1 MKKFLALT
9 LTLCMVLS
17 LAAVFGVTASAA
29 TEKTEGKTHTMT
41 AVYDNGNYT
50 VALRS
55 GDSVTI
61 NTAEEL
67 RLLSLYTNAGKV
79 TKGVRFILT
88 ADITLGAQYDPASD
102 LPLFTPIG
110 NTAET
115 PFCGVFL
122 GSGHTISNLYVKEN
136 GVAGLFGYT
145 ENTSVQQLSLNN
157 AAISGTDYTG
167 AVIGHSK
174 YHLSLVNVSVNGKV
188 TGADHVG
195 GLIGHEESGTAWII
209 NSASS
214 ATVTGKGFA
223 GGLIGTC
230 EQAKLYNCLVSG
242 RVFSDGTANVFL
254 GAGAGAA
261 TDCYYYST
269 AFSGESPATGVEGNV
284 KDLGTSV
291 SATEAAR
298 LLNAYYLTDYSNSKY
313 MFGWTVVNDKPA
325 LANATPCATVVAKN
339 ETFVFA
345 TLADAVRFARQDE
358 TSVVNLIRS
367 VRTEGTEIGGN
378 YTLALGKYNLTVTSP
393 LTVSFGTVTITCDGG
408 EIVAPDSA
416 TIQLMGGNLNL
427 LSVRVLSR
435 ASYALENKGTGNI
448 YLSGERQ
455 ISGVSGGDIYIG
467 YANTLYGSDKENK
480 TAYTG
485 RLIYVKCG
493 FAYQNGSVIVN
504 NAAENKFDAY
514 GYDSSHY
521 ITEIK
526 DGALVFEAI
535 SFWVWAIIGILFAG
549 AALLLVI
556 TIVKT
561 VRYKKRMKTY
571 SFLPFLP
578 LVFFTARQTGFLI
591 AAGAVIVICLLT
603 MLISG
608 SKQKKKE
615 AEAKAKKNAPAK
627 EEPKEEPVKEA
638 PAEEVG
644 EEPTAEE
651 EVKEEPA
658 AEEPKEEEPAEEPA
672 AEEPKEEEPAEE
684 PAAEEPKE
692 EEPAEEPVAE
702 EPKEEE
708 PAEEPTE
715 EEPAEE
721 PEAEETEKNEES
733 GEETSQ
739 IPIVDGNPTVPVA
752 KGDQVVVAER
762 DAAGNMVYSVYK
774 KSFMARLIQSDKE
787 VQERYETVKNAL
799 LSYKKVNSRV
809 SWSYD
814 SFKSGHTQLA
824 KITIRG
830 KTPYLY
836 LALDPATLEGSK
848 YNVTD
853 AGKAKKYSTVP
864 CRLRLTSKRSVKWAT
879 ELVDV
884 LAEKNGLVKN
894 PKFQPETYVSENE
907 TTEALIEKGLIKKA
921 Q

>member
-67 RLLSLYTNAGKV
+67 RLLSLYTNAGK
-79 TKGVRFILT
+79 TTGGVNFILT
-88 ADITLGAQYDPASD
+88 VDVTLGDQYDPASD

-115 PFCGVFL
+115 PFCGVFH
-122 GSGHTISNLYVKEN
+122 GSGHTISNLYIQQES
-136 GVAGLFGYT
+136 GAAGLFGYT
-145 ENTSVQQLSLNN
+145 QNISVRDLFLNN
-157 AAISGTDYTG
+157 AAISGKEYTG
-167 AVIGHSK
+167 AVIGNAK
-174 YHLSLVNVSVNGKV
+174 NNVSLLNVSVNGKV
-188 TGADHVG
+188 TGTDSVG
-195 GLIGHEESGTAWII
+195 GLIGVAESGTVRMI
-209 NSASS
+209 NCAST
-214 ATVTGKGFA
+214 ATVTGKNTA
-223 GGLIGTC
+223 GGLIG
-230 EQAKLYNCLVSG
+230 AYDHAALYNCMVAG
-242 RVFSDGTANVFL
+242 RVFSDNIAKIFT
-254 GAGAGAA
+254 GAGANAGTAHSCYFFGSAFAGEVPAA
-261 TDCYYYST
+261 GID
-269 AFSGESPATGVEGNV
+269 GEVTNWDTNV
-284 KDLGTSV
+284 SV
-291 SATEAAR
+291 TEAAR
-298 LLNAYYLTDYSNSKY
+298 QLNAYYLTENPNSKLI
-313 MFGWTVVNDKPA
+313 FGWTVTNDKLA
-325 LANATPCATVVAKN
+325 LNNALPEATVTVN
-339 ETFVFA
+339 NQEYVFA
-345 TLADAVRFARQDE
+345 TLADAVRFARQKE
-358 TSVVNLIRS
+358 TSVLHLARDFTTGNL
-367 VRTEGTEIGGN
+367 EIGGT
-378 YTLALGKYNLTVTSP
+378 YTLDLNKRELTVTEP
-393 LTVSFGTVTITCDGG
+393 LTISYGTLTISGPG
-408 EIVAPDSA
+408 RIVAPECTA
-416 TIQLMGGNLNL
+416 IRLAGGNLHMTAN
-427 LSVRVLSR
+427 SGVRSDK
-435 ASYALENKGTGNI
+435 SYAIQNSGTGNI
-448 YLSGERQ
+448 YLSDVVWVKG
-455 ISGVSGGDIYIG
+455 SGDCDILID
-467 YANTLYGSDKENK
+467 YANTLYGSDKDNK
-480 TAYTG
+480 KMYAGSTI
-485 RLIYVKCG
+485 RVKCG
-493 FAYQNGSVIVN
+493 FAYQNGSVIVK
-504 NAAENKFDAY
+504 NAIENKFSASD
-514 GYDSSHY
+514 YDSFHY
-521 ITEIK
+521 VTQLK

-535 SFWVWAIIGILFAG
+535 SYWVWAIIGVLFAG

-578 LVFFTARQTGFLI
+578 LVFFTSFQTGFLI
-591 AAGAVIVICLLT
+591 AAGAVLAVTLLA

-608 SKQKKKE
+608 SVQKKKE

-638 PAEEVG
+638 PAEEVR
-644 EEPTAEE
+644 
-651 EVKEEPA
+651 EEPA
-658 AEEPKEEEPAEEPA
+658 AEEEVK
-672 AEEPKEEEPAEE
+672 EEPAEE

-739 IPIVDGNPTVPVA
+739 IPVVDGNPTVPVA